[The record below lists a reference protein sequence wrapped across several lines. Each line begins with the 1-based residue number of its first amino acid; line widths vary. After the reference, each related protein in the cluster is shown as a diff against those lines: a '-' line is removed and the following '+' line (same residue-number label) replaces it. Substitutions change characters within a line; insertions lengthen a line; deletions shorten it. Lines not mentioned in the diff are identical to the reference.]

1 MMRSRLLALSLLCLS
16 LVSNKARA
24 EGDTNVQA
32 QPNAI
37 GNSSII
43 NQNMNVNNGMTGKL
57 QFGNLV
63 CSQPTMAFT
72 PFYTGNDAENP
83 SSETYSINEGWG
95 FQMSFMIPLGTNNDT
110 CSELAKVKLDLA
122 IEELDKQ
129 VHDKQL
135 VRVLKCSQLHASGFM
150 INPNSKFAYICN
162 DVINIRSY
170 VKANPSLFEN
180 PSLPSSAVS
189 YTHLT
194 LPTNREV

>member
-1 MMRSRLLALSLLCLS
+1 LKRSHRMTRSTLLALSLLCLS
-16 LVSNKARA
+16 LVSNKAKA

-57 QFGNLV
+57 QFGNV
-63 CSQPTMAFT
+63 ICSQPTMAFT

-83 SSETYSINEGWG
+83 ASETYSINEGWG
-95 FQMSFMIPLGTNNDT
+95 FQMSLMIPLGSNNDT

-122 IEELDKQ
+122 KEELDKQ

-135 VRVLKCSQLHASGFM
+135 VRILKCGQLHASGYM
-150 INPNSKFAYICN
+150 INPASKFAYICS

-170 VKANPSLFEN
+170 VKANAEKFK
-180 PSLPSSAVS
+180 
-189 YTHLT
+189 
-194 LPTNREV
+194 

>member
-1 MMRSRLLALSLLCLS
+1 MTRLTLLALSLLCLS

-43 NQNMNVNNGMTGKL
+43 NQNMNINNGMTGKQ

-63 CSQPTMAFT
+63 CSQPTMAVT
-72 PFYTGNDAENP
+72 PFYTGNDAQGE
-83 SSETYSINEGWG
+83 ETYSINEGWG
-95 FQMSFMIPLGTNNDT
+95 VQLSFMVPLGDNKT
-110 CSELAKVKLDLA
+110 CTELAKVKLDLA
-122 IEELDKQ
+122 KEELDKQ

-135 VRVLKCSQLHASGFM
+135 VRILKCSQLHPSAYM
-150 INPNSKFAYICN
+150 INPECKFAYICN

-170 VKANPSLFEN
+170 VKANAEKFK
-180 PSLPSSAVS
+180 
-189 YTHLT
+189 
-194 LPTNREV
+194 

>member
-1 MMRSRLLALSLLCLS
+1 MRLRLLALSLLCLS
-16 LVSNKARA
+16 LVSKAKA

-95 FQMSFMIPLGTNNDT
+95 FQMSFMVPLGSNNET

-122 IEELDKQ
+122 IEQLDKQ

-135 VRVLKCSQLHASGFM
+135 VRVLKCSQLHASGYM
-150 INPNSKFAYICN
+150 INPKSKFAYICN

-170 VKANPSLFEN
+170 VKANSSLFEN
-180 PSLPSSAVS
+180 PSPLSSE
-189 YTHLT
+189 
-194 LPTNREV
+194 P

>member
-1 MMRSRLLALSLLCLS
+1 MRFQPLALSLLFLS
-16 LVSNKARA
+16 LVSNQVKA

-43 NQNMNVNNGMTGKL
+43 NQNMNINNGMTGKQ

-63 CSQPTMAFT
+63 CSQPTVAFT

-95 FQMSFMIPLGTNNDT
+95 FQMSFMIPLGTNNNT
-110 CSELAKVKLDLA
+110 CSELAKIKLDLA

-135 VRVLKCSQLHASGFM
+135 VRVLKCGQLHASGYM
-150 INPNSKFAYICN
+150 INPKSKFAYICS

-170 VKANPSLFEN
+170 VKANPSLFGN
-180 PSLPSSAVS
+180 P
-189 YTHLT
+189 
-194 LPTNREV
+194 

>member
-1 MMRSRLLALSLLCLS
+1 MRLRLLALSLLCLS
-16 LVSNKARA
+16 LVSKARA

-43 NQNMNVNNGMTGKL
+43 NQNMNINNGMTGKQ

-63 CSQPTMAFT
+63 CSQPTVAFT

-95 FQMSFMIPLGTNNDT
+95 FQMSFMIPLGTNNNT
-110 CSELAKVKLDLA
+110 CSELAKVKLDSA

-135 VRVLKCSQLHASGFM
+135 VRVLKCGQLHASGYM
-150 INPNSKFAYICN
+150 INPKSKFAYICS

-170 VKANPSLFEN
+170 VKANPSLFGN
-180 PSLPSSAVS
+180 P
-189 YTHLT
+189 
-194 LPTNREV
+194 

>member
-1 MMRSRLLALSLLCLS
+1 MTRLRLLALSLLCLS

-57 QFGNLV
+57 QFGNV
-63 CSQPTMAFT
+63 ICSQPTMAFT

-83 SSETYSINEGWG
+83 NSETYSINEGWG
-95 FQMSFMIPLGTNNDT
+95 FQMSFMIPLGTNNET
-110 CSELAKVKLDLA
+110 CSELAEVKLELA
-122 IEELDKQ
+122 KEELDKQ

-135 VRVLKCSQLHASGFM
+135 VRVLKCSQLHASGYM
-150 INPNSKFAYICN
+150 INPKSKFAYICN

-170 VKANPSLFEN
+170 VKANSEKFK
-180 PSLPSSAVS
+180 
-189 YTHLT
+189 
-194 LPTNREV
+194 

>member
-1 MMRSRLLALSLLCLS
+1 MTRSTLLALSLLCLS
-16 LVSNKARA
+16 SVSNLAKA

-43 NQNMNVNNGMTGKL
+43 NQNMNVNNGMTGKQ

-72 PFYTGNDAENP
+72 PFYTGNDAENTE
-83 SSETYSINEGWG
+83 SETYSINEGWG
-95 FQMSFMIPLGTNNDT
+95 FQMSFMIPLGTNNET

-122 IEELDKQ
+122 KEELDKQ

-135 VRVLKCSQLHASGFM
+135 VRILKCGQLHASGYM
-150 INPNSKFAYICN
+150 INPASKFAYICS

-170 VKANPSLFEN
+170 VKANAEKFK
-180 PSLPSSAVS
+180 
-189 YTHLT
+189 
-194 LPTNREV
+194 

>member
-1 MMRSRLLALSLLCLS
+1 MTRSTLLALSLLCLS
-16 LVSNKARA
+16 LVSNKAKA

-72 PFYTGNDAENP
+72 PFYTGNDAENTE
-83 SSETYSINEGWG
+83 SETYSINEGWG

-122 IEELDKQ
+122 KEELDKQ

-135 VRVLKCSQLHASGFM
+135 VRILKCGQLHASGYM
-150 INPNSKFAYICN
+150 INPASKYAYICS

-170 VKANPSLFEN
+170 VKANPEKFKGE
-180 PSLPSSAVS
+180 
-189 YTHLT
+189 
-194 LPTNREV
+194 

>member
-1 MMRSRLLALSLLCLS
+1 MIRLRLQALLLACLC
-16 LVSNKARA
+16 LVSNSAKA

-32 QPNAI
+32 QPNAV

-72 PFYTGNDAENP
+72 PFYTGNDAQGE
-83 SSETYSINEGWG
+83 ETYSINEGWG
-95 FQMSFMIPLGTNNDT
+95 MQLSFMVPLGTNNET

-122 IEELDKQ
+122 KEELNKQ

-135 VRVLKCSQLHASGFM
+135 VRVLKCSQLHASGYM
-150 INPNSKFAYICN
+150 INPKSEFSYLCS
-162 DVINIRSY
+162 DVINIRTF
-170 VKANPSLFEN
+170 VRQNPDLFSSSSQ
-180 PSLPSSAVS
+180 PPSSK
-189 YTHLT
+189 
-194 LPTNREV
+194 P

>member
-1 MMRSRLLALSLLCLS
+1 MRLRLLALSLLCLS
-16 LVSNKARA
+16 LVSKAKA

-95 FQMSFMIPLGTNNDT
+95 FQMSFMVPLGTNNDT

-122 IEELDKQ
+122 KEELDKQ

-135 VRVLKCSQLHASGFM
+135 VRILKCGQLHASGYM
-150 INPNSKFAYICN
+150 INPASKFAYICN

-170 VKANPSLFEN
+170 VKANAEKFK
-180 PSLPSSAVS
+180 
-189 YTHLT
+189 
-194 LPTNREV
+194 